1 MQIKSEMKQE
11 VYNSKQELDNNTLN
25 TTEAGGTAINGTGQA
40 CPKNVSNG

>member
-40 CPKNVSNG
+40 YPKNVSNG